1 MQCPICK
8 KDLEIK
14 EQKNRQKMKPVK
26 QSTMNSQSAATVKSS
41 GI

>member
-14 EQKNRQKMKPVK
+14 NKKVGEMKPVK

>member
-14 EQKNRQKMKPVK
+14 NKKIDENEAGETIYNEFAICRD
-26 QSTMNSQSAATVKSS
+26 
-41 GI
+41 

>member
-14 EQKNRQKMKPVK
+14 NKKIGENEAGEAL
-26 QSTMNSQSAATVKSS
+26 SL
-41 GI
+41 IHI